1 MAGEQLTWKR
11 EIPVTE
17 IRRNLKK
24 KCNRITRH
32 LRNTTLDA
40 NEGDDGEMDGEMM
53 GERDLGVR
61 ETASL

>member
-1 MAGEQLTWKR
+1 MAR
-11 EIPVTE
+11 
-17 IRRNLKK
+17 
-24 KCNRITRH
+24 CNRITRH

-53 GERDLGVR
+53 GERDLGIG